1 MDRGAAASRL
11 LVFLPLP
18 HPQDAALSLRLTF
31 IVGWRISYDG
41 CLGVWKVEHRKNSPN
56 GKTRGKAVDT
66 TPLGVKFGLT
76 GEGGGVLPVLSRG
89 PRRPR
94 RGPPWKHNMLAKLA
108 TVE

>member
-76 GEGGGVLPVLSRG
+76 GEGGVLPVLSRG
-89 PRRPR
+89 PRR
-94 RGPPWKHNMLAKLA
+94 GPPWKHNMFAKLA